1 MANLSTSSVRSSR
14 TPTRLRALV
23 ATLSGMG
30 NSAPKR
36 PRQRLLLVAL
46 LILLGPD
53 LVLRGLLAVIVGF
66 QLFQLVADRTGV
78 ELALGIRRRGAAVAA
93 AAGSGGLLL
102 PLWAPAA
109 ADGWAEARL
118 AG

>member
-1 MANLSTSSVRSSR
+1 M
-14 TPTRLRALV
+14 
-23 ATLSGMG
+23 ATLSGRG
-30 NSAPKR
+30 SSAPKR

-53 LVLRGLLAVIVGF
+53 LLLRGLLTVVVCF
-66 QLFQLVADRTGV
+66 QLLQLIADRTGV
-78 ELALGIRRRGAAVAA
+78 ELVLGIRRRGAAVAA

-102 PLWAPAA
+102 PPWAPAA
-109 ADGWAEARL
+109 AVGWAEARL